1 MFDDPIVNEVRQVRD
16 ALARRFNYDV
26 DAILADV
33 MAHQQEICAG
43 RIMVKQIKQTKA
55 PAVYRATAEPA
66 QVREN
71 Q

>member
-33 MAHQQEICAG
+33 MAHQGEICAG
-43 RIMVKQIKQTKA
+43 RTMVRRVKQTKA
-55 PAVYRATAEPA
+55 PVVYRNTPEPT
-66 QVREN
+66 QVREKP
-71 Q
+71 